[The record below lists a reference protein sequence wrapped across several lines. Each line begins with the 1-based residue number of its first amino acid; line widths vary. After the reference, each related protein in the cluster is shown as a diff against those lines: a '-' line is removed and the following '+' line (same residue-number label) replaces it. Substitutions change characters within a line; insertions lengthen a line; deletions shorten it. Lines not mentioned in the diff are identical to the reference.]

1 MAEIDK
7 IIEELQKIL
16 KKYCKCENIN
26 KNTIIFDK
34 KNRLLD
40 SLEITNFICEIE
52 KKFVIEDLIYEDIT
66 LDNFKTVYTL
76 AKFILKLKEKEKN
89 E

>member
-1 MAEIDK
+1 MLCTYHNFDEIKNAYNECVSDNNTSNNSNLFN
-7 IIEELQKIL
+7 EP
-16 KKYCKCENIN
+16 IN
-26 KNTIIFDK
+26 QQANKD
-34 KNRLLD
+34 
-40 SLEITNFICEIE
+40 
-52 KKFVIEDLIYEDIT
+52 IEDLIYEDIT

>member
-16 KKYCKCENIN
+16 KKYCKYENIN

-40 SLEITNFICEIE
+40 SLEIMNFICEIE